1 MSESS
6 SPGLSDALYRLV
18 FEGANDPLYLM
29 DLATGR
35 FVQVNAALA
44 ELAGYT
50 PAELLAPGFPAS
62 SLLLME
68 SSVMTAPRADA
79 PAERDRMEIKLVCK
93 DGRRLPAELCTR
105 RLVWEVG
112 GVRQTLQVG
121 SLRDL
126 SAHKR
131 SQRELWSRI
140 EEQGKAT
147 TRLFALTEKLK
158 RVPELA
164 PRLLNATDERE
175 LLTQAAEL
183 LCSRDGLAYDHVRF
197 FLERD
202 GELRPVGPEKVVS
215 ATRRLSVDSP
225 HRVARVFRGEQQPVV
240 TIAEAVIPLMGR
252 EAALGVIEVG
262 FDPKEIDTLKGND
275 RAQAGYFDVLGTMA
289 NTLGLLLENLRL
301 SEALRYQA
309 LTDTLTGVYNRRHF
323 TERLNEEV
331 QRCVRYGRTLSLL
344 MIDVDHFKEIN
355 DTLGHGEG
363 DRVLVAMARL
373 LKTLTREVDAVCR
386 FGGDEFAVLMPET
399 PAADAT
405 AKAEVL
411 RKAVQDME
419 FPASGDGALRRPRP
433 TISVGVAGWLAGQGG
448 EQLLHDADQA
458 LYESKRQGRNRVSL
472 RAPSA
477 EGGAAAG

>member
-1 MSESS
+1 MSAPP
-6 SPGLSDALYRLV
+6 SPGPSDSLYRLA
-18 FEGANDPLYLM
+18 FEGANDPLYLL
-29 DLATGR
+29 DLTTGR
-35 FVQVNAALA
+35 FLDANAALA
-44 ELAGYT
+44 ELTGYER
-50 PAELLAPGFPAS
+50 AELLAVGFTAS
-62 SLLLME
+62 GLLALE
-68 SSVMTAPRADA
+68 SSVMAAPRGGV
-79 PAERDRMEIKLVCK
+79 PPERERLEIKLVCK

-105 RLVWEVG
+105 RLVREVA
-112 GVRQTLQVG
+112 GVRQTLQIG

-126 SAHKR
+126 TAHKR
-131 SQRELWSRI
+131 SQRDLWSRI

-183 LCSRDGLAYDHVRF
+183 LCSRDGLAYGRVRF

-202 GELRPVGPEKVVS
+202 GELRPVGPEESLTGVRK
-215 ATRRLSVDSP
+215 LSLDSP
-225 HRVARVFRGEQQPVV
+225 HRVARIFRGEQQPVV
-240 TIAEAVIPLMGR
+240 TIAEAVLPLMGR

-262 FDPKEIDTLKGND
+262 FDPKEIDALKGNE

-301 SEALRYQA
+301 SEALRHQA
-309 LTDTLTGVYNRRHF
+309 LTDTLTGVFNRRHF
-323 TERLNEEV
+323 TERLGEEV
-331 QRCVRYGRTLSLL
+331 QRCARYGRILSML

-399 PAADAT
+399 PAADAA
-405 AKAEVL
+405 AKAEAL
-411 RKAVQDME
+411 RKAVVEME
-419 FPASGDGALRRPRP
+419 FPSSGEGALRRSRP
-433 TISVGVAGWLAGQGG
+433 TISVGVAGWRAGQSG
-448 EQLLHDADQA
+448 EQILHDADQA
-458 LYESKRQGRNRVSL
+458 LYESKRLGRNRVSL
-472 RAPSA
+472 WSPSA